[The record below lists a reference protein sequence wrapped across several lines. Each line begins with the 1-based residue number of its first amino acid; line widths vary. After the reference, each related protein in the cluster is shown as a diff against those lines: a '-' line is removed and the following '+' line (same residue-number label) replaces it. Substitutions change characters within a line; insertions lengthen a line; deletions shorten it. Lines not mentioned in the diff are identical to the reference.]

1 MRVLVVDDAAVMR
14 AIVAVVLERHGFEVA
29 GEAASAAEALA
40 QYRALHPDVV
50 ILDVALPGTDG
61 GTALR
66 EILAMDESARIVV
79 CGSSDQ
85 RSLIDAALAAGA
97 LGYIAKPVQPQAAAE
112 ALRRAFA
119 SPEDVRR
126 ATPNNGT

>member
-40 QYRALHPDVV
+40 QYRALRPDVV
-50 ILDVALPGTDG
+50 TLDVALPGIDG
-61 GTALR
+61 GTAVH
-66 EILAMDESARIVV
+66 EILAVDQGARIVV

-97 LGYIAKPVQPQAAAE
+97 LGYIAKPVQPEAAAE

-119 SPEDVRR
+119 SPEDVQR

>member
-14 AIVAVVLERHGFEVA
+14 EIVAVVLERHGFEVA
-29 GEAASAAEALA
+29 GEAATAAEALA
-40 QYRALHPDVV
+40 HYRTLRPDVV
-50 ILDVALPGTDG
+50 TLDVALPGTDG
-61 GTALR
+61 GTVLR
-66 EILAMDESARIVV
+66 EMLAMDQSARIVV

-112 ALRRAFA
+112 VLRRAFQV
-119 SPEDVRR
+119 P
-126 ATPNNGT
+126 